1 MNLNPNPLDQ
11 MTEDPTKGTSYPLM
25 LHENEL
31 RIITTALNL
40 LSKADESQL
49 DKFYGKVSVLYEK
62 LAYYTDHVGPR
73 DYQGPLYAPHPDLQG
88 HQRKDMDL
96 L

>member
-1 MNLNPNPLDQ
+1 
-11 MTEDPTKGTSYPLM
+11 
-25 LHENEL
+25 
-31 RIITTALNL
+31 
-40 LSKADESQL
+40 
-49 DKFYGKVSVLYEK
+49 YEK

-96 L
+96 I